1 MKLKITE
8 GIELSYVRKMGN
20 LKTHKTE
27 NELIVILPVGCYWAK
42 KTEGGCAYCGYQKF
56 IEDALKKFEHVSYI
70 DILKNE
76 LAKQKEPIHRL
87 SFFVGG
93 SFFEI
98 NRTERIELLNYLNNY
113 NEIREVYIE
122 SRPELISEDNIKELK
137 YIVNDKELSVAI
149 GLETSNQKI
158 RNEVHRKGV
167 NEKDFLKALNILK
180 NVGVNS
186 LIYVFVKP
194 PLENITD
201 KQAFEEAYET
211 IKYCFDIE
219 ADMVEL
225 ECGYIVENSKMHELY
240 LEGKYEPLKLWTIQ
254 ELLLKSIELGKGP
267 VRLAYFSD
275 TPKPI
280 DGPKNCD
287 KCSNEFFEMFD
298 QYRKTMDITI
308 LKKQFNCDCNMPI
321 ENRK

>member
-1 MKLKITE
+1 MKITE
-8 GIELSYVRKMGN
+8 GIELSYVRKMGDLEN
-20 LKTHKTE
+20 HKTE

-42 KTEGGCAYCGYQKF
+42 RSEGGCAYCGYQKF
-56 IEDALKKFEHVSYI
+56 LDDALEKFEPVKYI

-76 LAKQKEPIHRL
+76 LDKQEEPVHRL

-98 NRTERIELLNYLNNY
+98 NRAERLELLNYLNDY
-113 NEIREVYIE
+113 NDIKEVYIE
-122 SRPELISEDNIKELK
+122 SRPELITEDNIKELK
-137 YIVNDKELSVAI
+137 DIIKDKQLSVAI
-149 GLETSNQKI
+149 GLETSNEKI
-158 RNEVHRKGV
+158 RNEVHKKGV
-167 NEKDFLKALNILK
+167 DEKTFLKALNILK
-180 NVGVNS
+180 NVGVKS

-211 IKYCFDIE
+211 IKYCFDNG
-219 ADMVEL
+219 ADMIEL
-225 ECGYIVENSKMHELY
+225 ECGYIVENSKMHQLY
-240 LEGKYEPLKLWTIQ
+240 LDGKYSPLKLWTIQ
-254 ELLLKSIELGKGP
+254 ELLLESIELGKGP

-287 KCSNEFFEMFD
+287 KCSDQFFEMFD
-298 QYRKTMDITI
+298 EYRKTMDTSI
-308 LKKQFNCDCNMPI
+308 LKKQINCDCKIPV
-321 ENRK
+321 ENRN